1 MSNPT
6 VEEIK
11 EYLSSIRGKG
21 MKYILDNISSTF
33 EVTYKNYDFTIS
45 KGDNCWMIGRSRF
58 GIVKKVVFDMDKL
71 VETVKSIMDE
81 LDEVD
86 KINESK
92 LFAMIDSYGFKI
104 IPINE
109 NKKTVILRMEG
120 FTDYNDIVLYSPYPG
135 AWIIE
140 CKFMDLVT
148 KPIKD
153 KFVID
158 EFLNVIKYNIFSPKL
173 PTGIGD
179 MKEIT
184 NSKYVSIPLSKIEL
198 ELDAYEYD
206 YKVENLDGS
215 IVITATYSDDVKL
228 VIIRSELNEWSIA
241 EHRIDNSIQMYSK
254 LDTIDDVREILSDI
268 KSSSDWNRPSVL
280 KEEPFSSLPDGSID
294 MDFKQT
300 GKLEIDFVN
309 DYKLMKS
316 IERSVNDNLK
326 VITDAFYK
334 YTKVDMPATI
344 IADDNN
350 KVFFFVEHENA
361 LELNFE
367 FFTKGDLYS
376 YSYTNRGI
384 RLLDEYNKQ
393 AVLALANLIE
403 RTVKIWLNKFSSKE
417 DFIEVSDRVLSSAE
431 NIKVMIGLMAR
442 TIDVYNH

>member
-11 EYLSSIRGKG
+11 KYLNSIKG
-21 MKYILDNISSTF
+21 IKYILDITSSTF
-33 EVTYKNYDFTIS
+33 EVSYNNYDFTIN
-45 KGDNCWMIGRSRF
+45 KGDNCWVIGRSRF
-58 GIVKKVVFDMDKL
+58 NIVKKVVFDMAKL
-71 VETVKSIMDE
+71 VETIKSII
-81 LDEVD
+81 DEVD
-86 KINESK
+86 NLDKANESK
-92 LFAMIDSYGFKI
+92 IFNIARDYGFKL
-104 IPINE
+104 IPIGN
-109 NKKTVILRMEG
+109 NKKVTILRLEG
-120 FTDYNDIVLYSPYPG
+120 FTDYNDIILYTPYPF

-140 CKFMDLVT
+140 CRFMELAT

-153 KFVID
+153 SLIISGI
-158 EFLNVIKYNIFSPKL
+158 LSVIKKNILSNPL
-173 PTGIGD
+173 PTGISD

-184 NSKYVSIPLSKIEL
+184 NPKYVSIPISKIEL

-206 YKVENLDGS
+206 YKTKFVDDS
-215 IVITATYSDDVKL
+215 VVINATYSDDVKL
-228 VIIRSELNEWSIA
+228 ILIRSELNEWSLA
-241 EHRIDNSIQMYSK
+241 EHKVDKSVNVYALES
-254 LDTIDDVREILSDI
+254 IDDVRELLSNI
-268 KSSSDWNRPSVL
+268 KSCSDQNRPSVV

-300 GKLEIDFVN
+300 GKLELDFVN

-367 FFTKGDLYS
+367 FFIGGDLYS

-393 AVLALANLIE
+393 AVMRLANLIE
-403 RTVKIWLNKFSSKE
+403 RTVKVWLNKFSSKE

>member
-1 MSNPT
+1 MSNLT
-6 VEEIK
+6 VDDIK
-11 EYLSSIRGKG
+11 IFLNGIKG
-21 MKYILDNISSTF
+21 MKYILDITSSTF
-33 EVTYKNYDFTIS
+33 DVSYKNYDFTIS
-45 KGDNCWMIGRSRF
+45 KGDNCWVIGRNRF
-58 GIVKKVVFDMDKL
+58 NIIKEVVFNMDKL
-71 VETVKSIMDE
+71 FETIKSII
-81 LDEVD
+81 DEVD
-86 KINESK
+86 NLDKANESK
-92 LFAMIDSYGFKI
+92 IFNMARDYGFKL
-104 IPINE
+104 IPINN
-109 NKKTVILRMEG
+109 NKKVTILRLEG
-120 FTDYNDIVLYSPYPG
+120 FTDYNDIILYTPYPF

-140 CKFMDLVT
+140 CRFMELAT

-153 KFVID
+153 EMLISGI
-158 EFLNVIKYNIFSPKL
+158 LSVIKKNILSNPL
-173 PTGIGD
+173 PTGISN
-179 MKEIT
+179 MHEIT
-184 NSKYVSIPLSKIEL
+184 NNKYVSIPIRKIEL

-206 YKVENLDGS
+206 YKTEFVDDS
-215 IVITATYSDDVKL
+215 VVINATYSNDVKL
-228 VIIRSELNEWSIA
+228 VIIRNELNEWSLA
-241 EHRIDNSIQMYSK
+241 DHTGNSVKMYN
-254 LDTIDDVREILSDI
+254 LDSIDDVRELLSEI
-268 KSSSDWNRPSVL
+268 KSCSDWNKPKVV
-280 KEEPFSSLPDGSID
+280 KEEPFSSLPDRSID

-334 YTKVDMPATI
+334 YTKVDASATI

-350 KVFFFVEHENA
+350 KVFFFVEHENS

-367 FFTKGDLYS
+367 FFIGGDLYS

-393 AVLALANLIE
+393 AVMRLANLIE
-403 RTVKIWLNKFSSKE
+403 RTVKVWLNKFSSKE

>member
-1 MSNPT
+1 MTAPT

-11 EYLSSIRGKG
+11 KYLNSIKG
-21 MKYILDNISSTF
+21 MKYILDITSSTF
-33 EVTYKNYDFTIS
+33 DVSYKNYDFTIS
-45 KGDNCWMIGRSRF
+45 KGDNCWVIGRNRF
-58 GIVKKVVFDMDKL
+58 NIIKEVVFNMDKL
-71 VETVKSIMDE
+71 FETIKSII
-81 LDEVD
+81 DEVD
-86 KINESK
+86 NLDKANESK
-92 LFAMIDSYGFKI
+92 IFNMARDYGFKL
-104 IPINE
+104 IPIN
-109 NKKTVILRMEG
+109 NKKVTILRLEG
-120 FTDYNDIVLYSPYPG
+120 FTDYNDIILYTPYPF

-140 CKFMDLVT
+140 CRFMELAT

-153 KFVID
+153 SLIISGI
-158 EFLNVIKYNIFSPKL
+158 LSVIKKNILSNPL
-173 PTGIGD
+173 PTGISN
-179 MKEIT
+179 MHEIT
-184 NSKYVSIPLSKIEL
+184 NNKYVSIPIRKIEL

-206 YKVENLDGS
+206 YKTEFVDDS
-215 IVITATYSDDVKL
+215 VVINATYSNDVKL
-228 VIIRSELNEWSIA
+228 VIIRNELNEWSLA
-241 EHRIDNSIQMYSK
+241 DHTGNSVKMYALNSI
-254 LDTIDDVREILSDI
+254 DEVRDVLSDI
-268 KSSSDWNRPSVL
+268 KSRSDCNRPSVV
-280 KEEPFSSLPDGSID
+280 KEEPFSSLPDRSID

-300 GKLEIDFVN
+300 GKLDLDFVN

-334 YTKVDMPATI
+334 YTKVDAPATI

-350 KVFFFVEHENA
+350 TVFFFVEHENA

-367 FFTKGDLYS
+367 FFTRGDLYS

-393 AVLALANLIE
+393 AVIALANLIE
-403 RTVKIWLNKFSSKE
+403 RTVKVWLNKFSSKE

>member
-6 VEEIK
+6 VKEIK

-45 KGDNCWMIGRSRF
+45 KGDNCWMIGHSRF

-92 LFAMIDSYGFKI
+92 LYAMIHNYGFKI
-104 IPINE
+104 IPIDE

-120 FTDYNDIVLYSPYPG
+120 FTDYNDIVLYSPYPS

-153 KFVID
+153 KFVIGG
-158 EFLNVIKYNIFSPKL
+158 FLNVIKYNIFSPKL
-173 PTGIGD
+173 PTGISD

-206 YKVENLDGS
+206 YTVENLDGS
-215 IVITATYSDDVKL
+215 TIINATYSDDVKL
-228 VIIRSELNEWSIA
+228 VIIRSELNEWSLA

-268 KSSSDWNRPSVL
+268 KSSSDWNRPSVV
-280 KEEPFSSLPDGSID
+280 KEELFSSLPDGSIN

-300 GKLEIDFVN
+300 GKLELDFVN
-309 DYKLMKS
+309 L
-316 IERSVNDNLK
+316 
-326 VITDAFYK
+326 
-334 YTKVDMPATI
+334 
-344 IADDNN
+344 
-350 KVFFFVEHENA
+350 
-361 LELNFE
+361 
-367 FFTKGDLYS
+367 
-376 YSYTNRGI
+376 
-384 RLLDEYNKQ
+384 
-393 AVLALANLIE
+393 
-403 RTVKIWLNKFSSKE
+403 
-417 DFIEVSDRVLSSAE
+417 
-431 NIKVMIGLMAR
+431 
-442 TIDVYNH
+442 